1 LRGGIALKK
10 RFLLFISIAFIF
22 LLAACSEDVIQYKAK
37 SSDFEDGGFKNKHS
51 QTIAINGEELLIF
64 NNYDHTEKTS
74 IDKIFES
81 EDSTEK
87 PRQKIYKNVKIKTKK
102 DRYYITAEDGLSLE
116 FKKIGERIIVDE
128 EGVEYY
134 TSKYPE

>member
-1 LRGGIALKK
+1 MKK
-10 RFLLFISIAFIF
+10 RGLLFINIAFIF
-22 LLAACSEDVIQYKAK
+22 LLTACSEEVIQYEAKAT
-37 SSDFEDGGFKNKHS
+37 DFEESGFKNKYS
-51 QTIAINGEELLIF
+51 QIISIHDEELLIF
-64 NNYDHTEKTS
+64 TTYDHTEKKTS
-74 IDKIFES
+74 IDKIFEL

-87 PRQKIYKNVKIKTKK
+87 PLQKIYKNVKIKTKK

-116 FKKIGERIIVDE
+116 FRKIGERIIVDE

>member
-1 LRGGIALKK
+1 MRGE
-10 RFLLFISIAFIF
+10 SVAFIF
-22 LLAACSEDVIQYKAK
+22 LLVACSEDVIQYEAK
-37 SSDFEDGGFKNKHS
+37 PSDFEDSGFKNKYS
-51 QTIAINGEELLIF
+51 QIIAIHGEELLIF
-64 NNYDHTEKTS
+64 TTYDHNEKKTS
-74 IDKIFES
+74 IDEIFES

-87 PRQKIYKNVKIKTKK
+87 PLQKIYKNVKIRTKK

-116 FKKIGERIIVDE
+116 FKKIGDRIIVDE

>member
-1 LRGGIALKK
+1 MKK
-10 RFLLFISIAFIF
+10 RGLLFISIAFIF
-22 LLAACSEDVIQYKAK
+22 LLAACSEDVIQYEAK
-37 SSDFEDGGFKNKHS
+37 PSDFEDGGFKNKYS
-51 QTIAINGEELLIF
+51 QIIAIEGEELLF
-64 NNYDHTEKTS
+64 FSSNYDDTEKKTS
-74 IDKIFES
+74 LDKIFES
-81 EDSTEK
+81 EDSAEE
-87 PRQKIYKNVKIKTKK
+87 PIIYKNVKIKTEK